1 MTVKVK
7 LRRSD
12 KAGKKYMVTFE
23 KETGRSKTIHFGQA
37 GAEDMTTHGD
47 PARKQRYIDRHRDT
61 ENWTSSGVESA
72 GWWSR
77 WLLWSESSIAAA
89 KAVVRRKL
97 PSNYTMA

>member
-12 KAGKKYMVTFE
+12 KAGKKFMVTFVRPE
-23 KETGRSKTIHFGQA
+23 GRSKTIHFGQA
-37 GAEDMTTHGD
+37 GASDYIQNKD
-47 PARKQRYIDRHRDT
+47 PARKARYIERHKDK
-61 ENWTSSGVESA
+61 ENWGASGVETA
-72 GWWSR
+72 GWWSKH
-77 WLLWSESSIAAA
+77 LLWSEPSMAAA

>member
-12 KAGKKYMVTFE
+12 KAGKKFMVTFE

-37 GAEDMTTHGD
+37 GASDYIQNKD
-47 PARKQRYIDRHRDT
+47 PARKARYIERHKDK
-61 ENWTSSGVESA
+61 ENWTGGGVETP
-72 GWWSR
+72 GFWSR
-77 WLLWSESSIAAA
+77 WLLWSEPSLAAA